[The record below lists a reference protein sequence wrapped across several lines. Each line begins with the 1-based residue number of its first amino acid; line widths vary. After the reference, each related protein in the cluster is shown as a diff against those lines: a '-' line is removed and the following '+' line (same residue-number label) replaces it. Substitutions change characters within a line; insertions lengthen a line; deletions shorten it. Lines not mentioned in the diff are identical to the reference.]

1 MEIRDVN
8 RPWFRNHL
16 MSALGRYLPVVTGGY
31 RPRDD
36 ITLEL
41 VGSNLTDEYYIDPTT
56 RSAVAAPGRALKLS
70 LTAQF

>member
-1 MEIRDVN
+1 MQPLRQQAHLIG
-8 RPWFRNHL
+8 RPPLNLLFQQN
-16 MSALGRYLPVVTGGY
+16 

-41 VGSNLTDEYYIDPTT
+41 VGINLTDEYYIDPTT

>member
-1 MEIRDVN
+1 MT
-8 RPWFRNHL
+8 WQ
-16 MSALGRYLPVVTGGY
+16 GWK
-31 RPRDD
+31 
-36 ITLEL
+36 L

>member
-1 MEIRDVN
+1 MI
-8 RPWFRNHL
+8 
-16 MSALGRYLPVVTGGY
+16 LPSSVTTY
-31 RPRDD
+31 DAYVSFRPRDD

-41 VGSNLTDEYYIDPTT
+41 VGINLTDEYYIDPTT